1 MGHCRLVRGGIRT
14 YAPIGSQMPGARV
27 GPTSHSASAG
37 PTPLASAMTTPAATA
52 ASTPVASPVAARIS
66 TAAPVRD
73 DGTAAAA
80 ATAIVQLQAQMA
92 ELKAEGARMRTL
104 LEREARERQALERT
118 NTREAN
124 ERRRLELDLQ
134 AQRDATAAQR
144 A

>member
-1 MGHCRLVRGGIRT
+1 
-14 YAPIGSQMPGARV
+14 
-27 GPTSHSASAG
+27 
-37 PTPLASAMTTPAATA
+37 MTTPAATA